1 MFTKIAFIG
10 AGSMAEAILTGLI
23 HKQVI
28 QCEQVFVT
36 NRNNEER
43 LHELKE
49 RYGVTVSYDK
59 KRVMEDADVVIL
71 SMKPYDVD
79 DGIATIKPYIQS
91 DQLVLSVLAGT
102 SIERISSSI
111 GADIPIIR
119 AMPNTSA
126 AIGLSATA
134 LAKGTAV
141 TKKHEQMSEK
151 LFETIGITS
160 FIEEEEMHIIT
171 SISGSGPAYFYYLV
185 EIMEKAAIDS
195 GLDPELASAFIA
207 QTIVG
212 AGHMLQQDGAEAA
225 VLRKNITSPQGTTEA
240 GLRALDEYQ
249 FTEAV
254 TACVERARDRSIE
267 LGK

>member
-10 AGSMAEAILTGLI
+10 AGSMAEAILSGLI
-23 HKQVI
+23 HKNVVENSQVY
-28 QCEQVFVT
+28 VT

-43 LHELKE
+43 LDELKE

-59 KRVMEDADVVIL
+59 KSVIQDADVVIL
-71 SMKPYDVD
+71 SMKPYDID
-79 DGIATIKPYIQS
+79 DGIATIKPYIRE
-91 DQLVLSVLAGT
+91 DQLVISVLAGT
-102 SIERISSSI
+102 SIERITSGI
-111 GADIPIIR
+111 GADIPVIR

-141 TKKHEQMSEK
+141 NETHEQMSET
-151 LFETIGITS
+151 LFQTIGITS

-185 EIMEKAAIDS
+185 ETMEKAAIAS
-195 GLDPELASAFIA
+195 GLDPELASAFIT

-212 AGHMLQQDGAEAA
+212 AGHMLEQEGAEAA
-225 VLRKNITSPQGTTEA
+225 TLRKNITSPQGTTEA
-240 GLRALDEYQ
+240 GLRALDEHQ